1 MLQRNQS
8 LDALRG
14 FAILAMVLSSSIAFG
29 ILPAWMY
36 HAQEPPPSHEFIPT
50 HPGISWVDLVFPFF
64 LFSMGASIPLAMHK
78 KVKNGISFIQVFFIA
93 VRRYGLLTFFA
104 LFTLHARAGIMSS
117 SPHAWHYLLSMAAF
131 VLLFFQF
138 CNPFAPAHKKTVI
151 AIQTLAF
158 LLAVVLLYVL
168 PFKDG
173 NGFSLY
179 KSDIIIIVL
188 ANMAFFGT
196 LAWWMTRRY
205 SWARLLILPFVM
217 AVFLSSKEPGSW
229 METFF
234 NWSPAPWIYKFYY
247 LKYLFIIIPGTLAGE
262 WMLTYGEY
270 SGKEEGINNKVQSRW
285 IPILCLGIVILN
297 IACLFYRYLLINLFC
312 SIAFIIVLH
321 FFLKAKEIQGIKMIK
336 HFFIAG
342 AYLLLL
348 GLFFEGFEG
357 GVKKDPSTYSYYFI
371 TAGLAFFMLLIFNG
385 LQVAT
390 RVRPVIGFLAMN
402 GRNPMVAYVTGN
414 LLLIPLLHLTGAMTA
429 FMALDNTIIT
439 GFLKGCMFTAI
450 VSVVTVFTVK
460 KKWFWKT

>member
-1 MLQRNQS
+1 MQQRNQS

-36 HAQEPPPSHEFIPT
+36 HAQEPPPSHAFIPT

-64 LFSMGASIPLAMHK
+64 LFSMGAAIPLALHK
-78 KVKNGISFIQVFFIA
+78 KIKNGISFSAVFFIA
-93 VRRYGLLTFFA
+93 AKRFVLLTFFA

-117 SPHAWHYLLSMAAF
+117 SPQVFHYLLSIAAF
-131 VLLFFQF
+131 VLIFFQF
-138 CNPFAPAHKKTVI
+138 CNPFGPACKKTGIVL
-151 AIQTLAF
+151 QVLAF
-158 LLAVVLLYVL
+158 LLAIIIMYAL
-168 PFKDG
+168 PYKDG
-173 NGFSLY
+173 KGFSLY

-196 LAWWMTRRY
+196 LAWWLTRQTV
-205 SWARLLILPFVM
+205 WARLLILPFVM
-217 AVFLSSKEPGSW
+217 AVFLSGREVGGW
-229 METFF
+229 MEIFF
-234 NWSPAPWIYKFYY
+234 NWSPAPWMYKFYY

-262 WMLTYGEY
+262 WML
-270 SGKEEGINNKVQSRW
+270 KDEENNGQEKGMNNKIQSRW
-285 IPILCLGIVILN
+285 IPVLCLGIVILN
-297 IACLFYRYLLINLFC
+297 VICLFYRYLLPDLFC
-312 SIAFIIVLH
+312 SIAIIIALH
-321 FFLKAKEIQGIKMIK
+321 FLLKAKEVQDMKMMK
-336 HFFIAG
+336 LFFTAG

-357 GVKKDPSTYSYYFI
+357 GIKKDPSTYSYYFI

-385 LQVAT
+385 LQIAT
-390 RVRPVIGFLAMN
+390 RMKHIIGLLAMN

-414 LLLIPLLHLTGAMTA
+414 LLLIPLLHLSGTMPA
-429 FMALDNTIIT
+429 FMAMDHNVIT
-439 GFLKGCMFTAI
+439 GFIKGCMFTGI